1 MTAYSRT
8 TAPPILS
15 IVTGLMKAGT
25 MFTAFDVYRLVRDA
39 TPVGSIRPKYHEIK
53 TTIEQTISDLSISPF
68 DTYTRSLA
76 SFIGSNGNQ
85 PWVYHP
91 SAADP
96 SGYNPT
102 VDQATPVPQTTTAA
116 AKAGDTVVTADGDS
130 PTGMALADVP
140 LPELLAELG
149 YRLGTALLA
158 LDLEIEDDEN

>member
-116 AKAGDTVVTADGDS
+116 AKGDS